1 MIRAENIGKRFNKE
15 WIFRDISIEL
25 NPKDHLAIV
34 GANGSG
40 KSTLIKIFAGLIT
53 PTTGKISFYDE
64 NQIENPD
71 WYILNCGLSA
81 PYVNLIEEL
90 TLEEH
95 LKFHFNFRTPSISL
109 NEIADRSGLIQA
121 MDKKI
126 NEFSSGMKSR
136 LKLALCLFSNNKI
149 LLLDE
154 PTANM
159 DEQGIIWYLKEMKA
173 LMNDRLIII
182 ASNSRYEYDFL
193 SKQLDISKFKI
204 YQKKDNK

>member
-1 MIRAENIGKRFNKE
+1 MIRAESIGKRFNKE
-15 WIFRDISIEL
+15 WIFRDLSIEL
-25 NPKDHLAIV
+25 YAKDHLAIT

-40 KSTLIKIFAGLIT
+40 KSTLIKILAGLIS
-53 PTTGKISFYDE
+53 PTKGKISFYNE
-64 NQIENPD
+64 NLIESPD
-71 WYILNCGLSA
+71 WFTLNCGLSA

-95 LKFHFNFRTPSISL
+95 LKFHFTFRKPSL
-109 NEIADRSGLIQA
+109 ELDEIAQRCGLIKA

-126 NEFSSGMKSR
+126 IEFSSGMKSR

-149 LLLDE
+149 ILLDE

-159 DEQGIIWYLKEMKA
+159 DEQGINWYLREIKA
-173 LMNDRLIII
+173 LMNHCSIII

-193 SKQLDISKFKI
+193 SNQLDISKFKNN
-204 YQKKDNK
+204 QKKDNK